1 MRRKFEAC
9 VFGPVYI
16 YLFLPRDNWEP
27 NAGCSAVAS
36 LSVFNADHDVL
47 DLFIVTFCIQ
57 RMSDIELY
65 SQAGPSHQRRASEI
79 IDVDA
84 LPDEIAAG
92 PSSSTRQSQSISLSN
107 SPPVHGRPPAR
118 RQRVVYV
125 IDSDDDEAAPRP
137 LSGV

>member
-1 MRRKFEAC
+1 
-9 VFGPVYI
+9 
-16 YLFLPRDNWEP
+16 
-27 NAGCSAVAS
+27 
-36 LSVFNADHDVL
+36 
-47 DLFIVTFCIQ
+47 
-57 RMSDIELY
+57 MSDIELY

-92 PSSSTRQSQSISLSN
+92 PSSSTATRRSQSVSLSN